1 MLECKATSS
10 SELIITWK
18 KDGSPLGSGPNP
30 SPSPD
35 KSVLTI
41 IVSSSQDA
49 GYYTCVVEGKKKPS
63 QTKESGPVE
72 IKVIGKYPLCH
83 QYINYSIHVY
93 LHEAVCN
100 FGCMYS
106 TWMMYIAIWLSY

>member
-18 KDGSPLGSGPNP
+18 KDGSPLGSGPNL

-41 IVSSSQDA
+41 TASSTQDS
-49 GYYTCVVEGKKKPS
+49 GYYACVVEGKKKPS
-63 QTKESGPVE
+63 QTKESGPVK
-72 IKVIGKYPLCH
+72 ITVYGKVRCNIC
-83 QYINYSIHVY
+83 
-93 LHEAVCN
+93 AV
-100 FGCMYS
+100 F
-106 TWMMYIAIWLSY
+106 IERV